1 MRLRKKI
8 MAVSASLVLI
18 AALTWL
24 FGQVEAA
31 DIQGFVADFGAWAP
45 AVYMGL
51 FALLPAVFF
60 PVAVLALAGGLLI
73 SLTGEDL
80 LTSFSASYASLGNVG
95 PGFGKVGSVDNFASL
110 TIFAKMV
117 CTTLMLLGRLEIFG
131 FIHLLFL
138 HSWR

>member
-1 MRLRKKI
+1 MKKKI
-8 MAVSASLVLI
+8 WILAGFLVAICGLV
-18 AALTWL
+18 WL
-24 FGQVEAA
+24 FSQVEPA
-31 DIQGFVADFGAWAP
+31 DIQRFVASFGAWAP

-51 FALLPAVFF
+51 FALLPAAFF

-117 CTTLMLLGRLEIFG
+117 CTMLMLLGRLEIFG

>member
-1 MRLRKKI
+1 
-8 MAVSASLVLI
+8 
-18 AALTWL
+18 
-24 FGQVEAA
+24 
-31 DIQGFVADFGAWAP
+31 
-45 AVYMGL
+45 
-51 FALLPAVFF
+51 
-60 PVAVLALAGGLLI
+60 VLALAGGLLI

-110 TIFAKMV
+110 TVLAKMV
-117 CTTLMLLGRLEIFG
+117 CTMLMLLGRLEIFG